1 MCLRMQLFL
10 AEHLQINFCHFHLYK
25 LINATWIM
33 AEPED
38 QHIGTGTII
47 YCLGIDKNLMVITV
61 LTKVMI
67 TCQIMAMRIEN
78 FSFTPKVKHTI
89 SLNQKTG

>member
-1 MCLRMQLFL
+1 
-10 AEHLQINFCHFHLYK
+10 
-25 LINATWIM
+25 M

-61 LTKVMI
+61 LTKVMM
-67 TCQIMAMRIEN
+67 TCQIPEN
-78 FSFTPKVKHTI
+78 SSFTPKVKHTI